1 MEFSHYSVLLDEC
14 IQALDIKPD
23 GLYVDCTAGGG
34 GHSLEIAKRLT
45 DGGRLIAIDRDADAI
60 NATKKRLSEY
70 SERITLVQDNFS
82 NIKQI
87 LDGRKPDGVLIDLGI
102 SSYQIDTAERGFS
115 YNHDA
120 PLDMRMDREASLSA
134 YEVVN
139 GYSEEELARII
150 FEYGEEKMSRRIA
163 KRIVLA
169 RKDKPIETTLE
180 LARLVEECV
189 PKDPRNPG
197 ASTAKRTFQAIR
209 IEVNDELGII
219 EPTVRSIADVL
230 AKGGRMAIITF
241 HSLEDRA
248 VKQTLQSLESPCT
261 CPKSFPVCV
270 CGAKPIIRIVNRK
283 PILPSEKELNENKRS
298 HSAKLRIAERI

>member
-70 SERITLVQDNFS
+70 SERITLVHDNFS

-150 FEYGEEKMSRRIA
+150 FEYGEEKMSTDRNH
-163 KRIVLA
+163 
-169 RKDKPIETTLE
+169 
-180 LARLVEECV
+180 
-189 PKDPRNPG
+189 PR
-197 ASTAKRTFQAIR
+197 ACKA
-209 IEVNDELGII
+209 
-219 EPTVRSIADVL
+219 
-230 AKGGRMAIITF
+230 
-241 HSLEDRA
+241 
-248 VKQTLQSLESPCT
+248 C
-261 CPKSFPVCV
+261 
-270 CGAKPIIRIVNRK
+270 
-283 PILPSEKELNENKRS
+283 
-298 HSAKLRIAERI
+298 